1 MKERMYRYFTEK
13 TTHKYTDILQKL
25 VDAYNN
31 SKHRTLGI
39 SPNQVDKKNEA
50 SLWKKMFKYT
60 PKDRVK
66 FRFSLGDSVRLSNR
80 QEVFDIGYEQKWT
93 DEIIIITEK
102 IPRSLVIYKIK
113 DLNDEEI
120 EGIFYDDEMQKVI
133 KSDIFKVE
141 KILKTRKLKGVK
153 ESFVKWRGYPESFN
167 SWVRTDDITDIT

>member
-1 MKERMYRYFTEK
+1 
-13 TTHKYTDILQKL
+13 
-25 VDAYNN
+25 
-31 SKHRTLGI
+31 
-39 SPNQVDKKNEA
+39 
-50 SLWKKMFKYT
+50 
-60 PKDRVK
+60 VK